1 MHNVC
6 ASTYGPDH
14 LSIIKNITIIVY
26 IASKYIEGLINHIF

>member
-14 LSIIKNITIIVY
+14 LSIIKNISITIIVY
-26 IASKYIEGLINHIF
+26 IASK